1 MILYHITSLEKP
13 IQSILIPKIPDETEI
28 GENYTEKRICL
39 APSILECLKSAE
51 IVNKFDDEVGLVR
64 VYKVKINEDDP
75 NLVGWNKLYEEGLVP
90 DAALTHEYWYKKP
103 IMPIECSV
111 YRVSGWTKKEYII
124 VDAVQKEQIKKI
136 LFEMKLY
143 DGQIEK
149 WSAFDIVNY
158 WLPLHGEI
166 WVERFKQRLVHSVID
181 YTPESAKM
189 YESLFGEKPKLS
201 HEEQDFHINKYLET
215 CTIVKESSKE
225 KTDLFQFEKCYSEE
239 IKIYKKE
246 YKLILAWEF
255 ILPDFVWRNNA
266 YLWKIKDSFGNITAF
281 LYYFIEQSGKY
292 NISCLEVVPFMRNQ
306 GMGEKIIKQFFDM
319 NSINP
324 RDIRVEP
331 PNLATAKFWRKC
343 GVECSCPEE

>member
-215 CTIVKESSKE
+215 CTIAQRYDSKRGR
-225 KTDLFQFEKCYSEE
+225 KSNF
-239 IKIYKKE
+239 
-246 YKLILAWEF
+246 
-255 ILPDFVWRNNA
+255 
-266 YLWKIKDSFGNITAF
+266 
-281 LYYFIEQSGKY
+281 
-292 NISCLEVVPFMRNQ
+292 
-306 GMGEKIIKQFFDM
+306 
-319 NSINP
+319 SI
-324 RDIRVEP
+324 
-331 PNLATAKFWRKC
+331 
-343 GVECSCPEE
+343 

>member
-124 VDAVQKEQIKKI
+124 TCN
-136 LFEMKLY
+136 Y
-143 DGQIEK
+143 DN
-149 WSAFDIVNY
+149 VNY
-158 WLPLHGEI
+158 VNNVLKDEDI
-166 WVERFKQRLVHSVID
+166 
-181 YTPESAKM
+181 
-189 YESLFGEKPKLS
+189 
-201 HEEQDFHINKYLET
+201 INKTFNNLITYEVL
-215 CTIVKESSKE
+215 IDNE
-225 KTDLFQFEKCYSEE
+225 KA
-239 IKIYKKE
+239 I
-246 YKLILAWEF
+246 
-255 ILPDFVWRNNA
+255 
-266 YLWKIKDSFGNITAF
+266 KIKDLLNNKNIK
-281 LYYFIEQSGKY
+281 IK
-292 NISCLEVVPFMRNQ
+292 
-306 GMGEKIIKQFFDM
+306 EKK
-319 NSINP
+319 N
-324 RDIRVEP
+324 
-331 PNLATAKFWRKC
+331 
-343 GVECSCPEE
+343 